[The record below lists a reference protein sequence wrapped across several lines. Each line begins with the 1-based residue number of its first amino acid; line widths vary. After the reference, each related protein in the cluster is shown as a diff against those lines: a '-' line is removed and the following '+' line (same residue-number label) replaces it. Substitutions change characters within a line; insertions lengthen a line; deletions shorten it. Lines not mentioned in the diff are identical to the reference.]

1 VEHRVTFQDVVN
13 RLMNRYREDVLNE
26 IAEDVEKFVE
36 MKVLDV
42 IRRRATECA
51 GMPTLYEDDYYRP
64 EFRKCFEKI
73 TREVIRE

>member
-1 VEHRVTFQDVVN
+1 MKHRPTFRDMVERI
-13 RLMNRYREDVLNE
+13 MKKYREDVLDE

-42 IRRRATECA
+42 IRRRVVECT
-51 GMPTLYEDDYYRP
+51 GMLALYEDDRP
-64 EFRKCFEKI
+64 EVRKCFEKI

>member
-1 VEHRVTFQDVVN
+1 MR
-13 RLMNRYREDVLNE
+13 RYREDVLNE

-42 IRRRATECA
+42 IRRRATECT

-64 EFRKCFEKI
+64 EVKKCFEEI
-73 TREVIRE
+73 AREVIRE